1 MMEMSDTTRRNLIIG
16 AVAVVVLALAFA
28 VLATIFGWW
37 PVVVDIT
44 LVITAL
50 ASLVLL
56 SFLIYATLSLTRTV
70 LRIRDELMP
79 TLESLKSTSA
89 TVRETA
95 KTASSF
101 GVNPAV
107 RTASAVLSATGVASV
122 ILGRG
127 EARTRAER
135 RQRRRQELER
145 ELEREEREA
154 LARGAT
160 IATGEAVIEA
170 LPPDAA
176 RPMTP
181 EERNGH
187 R

>member
-1 MMEMSDTTRRNLIIG
+1 MSEGRRNLIIAL
-16 AVAVVVLALAFA
+16 AVVVVLAAIAFA
-28 VLATIFGWW
+28 VVATIFGWW

-44 LVITAL
+44 LVVAAL

-56 SFLIYATLSLTRTV
+56 SALIYAVLSLTRTV

-95 KTASSF
+95 RTASSF
-101 GVNPAV
+101 GVQPAV
-107 RTASAVLSATGVASV
+107 RTASAVLGAGEIASV

-127 EARTRAER
+127 QARSRSEK

-145 ELEREEREA
+145 EMEREEMEQTGLTLEA
-154 LARGAT
+154 
-160 IATGEAVIEA
+160 
-170 LPPDAA
+170 
-176 RPMTP
+176 
-181 EERNGH
+181 RNGRH
-187 R
+187 

>member
-1 MMEMSDTTRRNLIIG
+1 MSEGRRNLII
-16 AVAVVVLALAFA
+16 AIAVVAVIAVIAFA
-28 VLATIFGWW
+28 VVATIFGWW

-44 LVITAL
+44 LVVAAL

-56 SFLIYATLSLTRTV
+56 SALIYAVLSLTRTV

-95 KTASSF
+95 RTASSF
-101 GVNPAV
+101 GVQPAV
-107 RTASAVLSATGVASV
+107 RTASAVLGAGEIASV

-127 EARTRAER
+127 QARSRSEK

-145 ELEREEREA
+145 EMEREEIAQTELSLEA
-154 LARGAT
+154 H
-160 IATGEAVIEA
+160 
-170 LPPDAA
+170 
-176 RPMTP
+176 
-181 EERNGH
+181 NGH
-187 R
+187 H